1 MADELKNILQ
11 PLNTSGKPK
20 TIKIGQTYPHG
31 VSRQYTSDMRK
42 IVKAMT
48 KEINQEVMPIIRED
62 VKARNDGQRMDSLG
76 EVLAKIRQMAERII
90 PGIALAQSYANKTY
104 AANERNLSKGIER
117 SLGIEIQLPGGNP
130 DLMNDWVATNVMY
143 IEDLQEEYLRR
154 IQQAVTN
161 GYTKNSR
168 YSDIAAEIQKATGI
182 TWRRANT
189 IAQDQVGTLNGL
201 VTKERNKE
209 LGIERARWR
218 TLQDE
223 RVRGAD
229 DGFYPNA
236 KPSHAARENVEFDWN
251 EGIDG
256 EFPGTPVR
264 CRCFAESVIVLD

>member
-1 MADELKNILQ
+1 MAVQLKEILQ

-20 TIKIGQTYPHG
+20 TIKIGQTFPHG
-31 VSRQYTSDMRK
+31 VSRQYTADLRK

-48 KEINQEVMPIIRED
+48 KEINQVVMPIIRED
-62 VKARNDGQRMDSLG
+62 VKTRNDSQRMDSLG
-76 EVLAKIRQMAERII
+76 DVLAKIRQMAERII

-104 AANERNLSKGIER
+104 AANENNLSKGIER

-130 DLMNDWVATNVMY
+130 DIMNDWVAENVLY

-154 IQQAVTN
+154 IQKAVTN

-168 YSDIAAEIQKATGI
+168 YSNIAAEIQKATGV
-182 TWRRANT
+182 TWQRANT
-189 IAQDQVGTLNGL
+189 IAQDQIGTLNGL

-209 LGIERARWR
+209 LGVEEARWR

-223 RVRGAD
+223 RVRGD
-229 DGFYPNA
+229 PSGFYPEA
-236 KPSHAARENVEFDWN
+236 RPSHHAREGVKFNWN

-256 EFPGTPVR
+256 EFPGTPIR
-264 CRCFAESVIVLD
+264 CRCFAESVIELD